1 MRTWMVALLLLPLLA
16 GCFGKTNNTTTTAP
30 AVTATAT
37 SGLQGLKGNDTVNGL
52 PAAFGG
58 GFKVVNVATGFH
70 GGEPNIG
77 ITSKGNV
84 YTDVFLPNPVP
95 NNPFVGSAAYG
106 AVIGSS
112 DGGKTWAVKADA
124 THDPATL
131 DPMLWVDQKT
141 DRIFSNQL
149 NVACAWLS
157 FSDDEAG
164 TWKESPASC
173 GAPAIDHQK
182 FATGP
187 YSAASPFA
195 PAAGNPVYPNVA
207 TFCYNK
213 IGGTFCAVSFDGGIH
228 FVMDNLVDLSPASPA
243 VATDRGC
250 GGINGHQKFGP
261 DGTIYL
267 PYGLNC
273 GQAFVATST
282 DSGATWLPHRLGAP
296 QEEIDPAVTITPD
309 GMAYYMGRGDDE
321 AFYLFRSKDHFTTH
335 EGPFRITPPDV
346 NGTVFAGL
354 TSGSDGRIAFAYLGH
369 KADLAHPGK
378 VHSTDA
384 DKPEFDGNHTRWY
397 LYVGM
402 SLDAEAADPY
412 FLINQ
417 ATPDSDPVQVG
428 CVQETREP
436 DPDDP
441 TGNRPLCSQRN
452 MLDFIDMQRDLDGR
466 FYVVYT
472 DGCTSPSCA
481 SLTAL
486 PSDSRDSMVTV
497 ARMESGP
504 SLFAEKG
511 RLGPK

>member
-1 MRTWMVALLLLPLLA
+1 MRTWVAGLVLTALLA
-16 GCFGKTNNTTTTAP
+16 GCFGKDTGTTLTGAP
-30 AVTATAT
+30 VTQTGT
-37 SGLQGLKGNDTVNGL
+37 DSGLQGLQANQTVQGL
-52 PAAFGG
+52 PAAFGS
-58 GFKVVNVATGFH
+58 GFRVVSVATGFQ

-84 YTDVFLPNPVP
+84 YTDVFLPANVP
-95 NNPFVGSAAYG
+95 DRTLAGAATYG
-106 AVIGSS
+106 AVVGST
-112 DGGKTWAVKADA
+112 DGGKSWTVKADV
-124 THDPATL
+124 THDPITL

-157 FSDDEAG
+157 YSDSEG
-164 TWKESPASC
+164 STWTDSPASC

-213 IGGTFCAVSFDGGIH
+213 LQGTFCAVSFDGGIH
-228 FVMDNLVDLSPASPA
+228 FVLDNLVDLAPTSSA
-243 VATDRGC
+243 VATDRQC

-261 DGTIYL
+261 DGTIYV

-282 DSGATWLPHRLGAP
+282 DSGVTWIPHRLGAP
-296 QEEIDPAVTITPD
+296 QQEIDPAVTITPD
-309 GMAYYMGRGDDE
+309 GMAYYMGRSDDQSL
-321 AFYLFRSKDHFTTH
+321 YLFRSKDHFATH

-369 KADLAHPGK
+369 KANLAHPGK
-378 VHSTDA
+378 VRDPDDRSHIRA
-384 DKPEFDGNHTRWY
+384 ATRWY

-402 SLDAEAADPY
+402 SLDAEAANPY

-428 CVQETREP
+428 CVQEN
-436 DPDDP
+436 
-441 TGNRPLCSQRN
+441 GCGQRN
-452 MLDFIDMQRDLDGR
+452 MLDFIDMQTGPDGR
-466 FYVVYT
+466 FWIAYT
-472 DGCTSPSCA
+472 DGCTSDGCKAPDAKPISSA
-481 SLTAL
+481 
-486 PSDSRDSMVTV
+486 DSMITV
-497 ARMESGP
+497 ARLEEGP
-504 SLFAEKG
+504 SLYADKG
-511 RLGPK
+511 RLGPT